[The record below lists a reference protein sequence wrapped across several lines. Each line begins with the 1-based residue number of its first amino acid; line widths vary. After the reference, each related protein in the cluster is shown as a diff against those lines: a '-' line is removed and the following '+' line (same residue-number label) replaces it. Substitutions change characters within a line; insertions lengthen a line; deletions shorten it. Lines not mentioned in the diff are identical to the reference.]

1 MLLSAFSPERG
12 CRVPEH
18 RARELLPLSMRELG
32 DVIVPESTLDGDTL
46 RGPDGETI
54 GTLRSDGT
62 VAVSPEAHHSHRG
75 RMPIPTMP
83 SSSGG

>member
-1 MLLSAFSPERG
+1 MLAALLLLNEAI
-12 CRVPEH
+12 VPED
-18 RARELLPLSMRELG
+18 RGRELLPLSMQELG

-62 VAVSPEAHHSHRG
+62 VAVSPEA
-75 RMPIPTMP
+75 P
-83 SSSGG
+83 